1 MCDPISLGVM
11 AVGAVGTGLK
21 AYGSI
26 KAGQAKSQELV
37 SQAAVY
43 GVQKQIAQ
51 SNVNFLNSE
60 ADIVDISSSLAFA
73 KAAQGESRLRKTEDL
88 VEGQNRADAA
98 NRNLDPTTGSPML
111 IQMRNA
117 MQFQSDIDTLRATGS
132 MESADIK
139 MRAANLRQQAVGEQ
153 GRVFTAAISGDS
165 SILQAANVK
174 TASYISAASEIM
186 GGAAKIY
193 QPGLF
198 SGTKT

>member
-11 AVGAVGTGLK
+11 AVGAIGTGMK
-21 AYGSI
+21 AYGDI

-165 SILQAANVK
+165 SILQASNVK
-174 TASYISAASEIM
+174 TASYISAAR
-186 GGAAKIY
+186 
-193 QPGLF
+193 
-198 SGTKT
+198 